1 MRVTFIDTDSVWA
14 WGSRMLS
21 SVLKRAGHKTRLLL
35 MDTAE
40 ARYTP
45 EDLRELD
52 SLVCDAG
59 LVGVSCHSK
68 GSDKAQQVLRYL
80 KSQGVLTVWGGI
92 HATLNAE
99 ECAEFADMVCVGEG
113 EGAIVDLAS
122 CLEQHADWHHV
133 LNIAFKDKGVFVRNG
148 LRPLAKM
155 DGLPTLDF
163 SCSNEFQLLD
173 HRIVRR
179 SQNRDLVMEEIPF
192 LGSRGCAFQC
202 TYCCN
207 AKLRQIYAGTG
218 RYVRK
223 HSVSAFVDRAATLR
237 GHFPN
242 GKRLFF
248 VDDDFLDRSIQE
260 LQEFATTY
268 PDAVGLPFE
277 CQVSPMRVNEERV
290 DLLAKAGVWRI
301 RMGVESGSERTKK
314 DVYRRAMPNQAVV
327 RASEVLARYP
337 HIVRAYYFIIGN
349 PFENTADLVET
360 IQLILR
366 LPPPYFVQVFNL
378 VFFPGSVLYEQ
389 AIAAGLISGKKDS
402 GYDLHYR
409 GGLQYRGHAWKLKNL
424 YLNAL
429 LYLMEGKVTKFRI
442 GLLPRFLVRPLTH
455 SGVVGLNQRHLALA
469 KSVIAFKSAMLAARG
484 KVSELLQRIVPNK
497 EVLYS
502 PRVFLM
508 KRMGRLF
515 SGARSSNHLELRNL

>member
-21 SVLKRAGHKTRLLL
+21 SVLKQAGHEARLLL
-35 MDTAE
+35 MDTGD
-40 ARYTP
+40 ARYTA

-52 SLVCDAG
+52 SFVRDAG
-59 LVGVSCHSK
+59 LVGVSCHSR

-92 HATLNAE
+92 HATLNPE
-99 ECAEFADMVCVGEG
+99 ECAEFADMVCIGEG

-122 CLEQHADWHHV
+122 RVERQVDWRDV
-133 LNIAFKDKGVFVRNG
+133 LNIGFKDKGNFIRNS
-148 LRPLAKM
+148 LRPMAKM
-155 DGLPTLDF
+155 DDLPTLDF
-163 SCSNEFQLLD
+163 SCSDEFQFLD
-173 HRIVRR
+173 HHFVRR
-179 SQNRDLVMEEIPF
+179 SQSRDLAMEEIPF

-248 VDDDFLDRSIQE
+248 VDDDFLDRSMDE

-268 PDAVGLPFE
+268 PKAVGLPFE
-277 CQVSPMRVNEERV
+277 CQVSPMRVNEQRV
-290 DLLAKAGVWRI
+290 ELLAKAGVWRI

-314 DVYRRAMPNQAVV
+314 EVYRRAMPNEAVV
-327 RASEVLARYP
+327 RASETLVRYP
-337 HIVRAYYFIIGN
+337 HIVRAYYFIVGN

-360 IQLILR
+360 IRLILR
-366 LPPPYFVQVFNL
+366 IPPPYFVQVFNL

-389 AIAAGLISGKKDS
+389 AVAVGLISGKKDS

-409 GGLQYRGHAWKLKNL
+409 GGLQYRGHVWKLKNL

-429 LYLMEGKVTKFRI
+429 LYLMEGKVTKVRI
-442 GLLPRFLVRPLTH
+442 GLLPRFLVLPLTH
-455 SGVVGLNQRHLALA
+455 SRFVGLNERHLGFA
-469 KSVIAFKSAMLAARG
+469 KTMIAIKRVMLDLRG
-484 KVSELLQRIVPNK
+484 RVSKLLQQIIPNK
-497 EVLYS
+497 EFFYS

-508 KRMGRLF
+508 TRVGRLF
-515 SGARSSNHLELRNL
+515 GSARSY